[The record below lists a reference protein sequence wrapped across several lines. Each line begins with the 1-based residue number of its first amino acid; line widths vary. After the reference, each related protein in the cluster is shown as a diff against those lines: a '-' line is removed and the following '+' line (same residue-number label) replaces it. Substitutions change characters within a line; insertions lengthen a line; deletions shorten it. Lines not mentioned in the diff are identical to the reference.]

1 MDYRYRSATDAI
13 NTSGFLQGISASCLG
28 SSHQGKRSGKC
39 DSSKIAEANFRS
51 ISEAEHVQGIFL
63 TSRKERTKEKKINA
77 PHKLHIVSITAGVD
91 AMRVKFGG
99 MINE

>member
-13 NTSGFLQGISASCLG
+13 NTSRFLQGISAFCLG

-39 DSSKIAEANFRS
+39 DSAKIAEANFRS
-51 ISEAEHVQGIFL
+51 ISEAEHMRGIFL
-63 TSRKERTKEKKINA
+63 TSRKEEKKKKINA